1 MNKIYKLVWSKTRNM
16 YVAVCEFAKTRNKS
30 HKTGKAA
37 CKRCVISALVA
48 LNLFFNPFWTGK
60 AFSAISF
67 NDGTI
72 SGYSYTKASDIA
84 NSHDSHD
91 GYSSG
96 GTPYGIGISII
107 KDNNGNASAVLTW
120 SRKEYYN
127 SEDTISDSYAL
138 SSAELSQ
145 LGINLAA
152 YSSTTYTAGN
162 GISISGDTISAKA
175 GTNVTVNSNGISVTG
190 NGTVA
195 SGDTGLISG
204 GKLYAEVRPSDNG
217 NYEEY
222 FSTLL

>member
-16 YVAVCEFAKTRNKS
+16 YVAVCEFAKARNKS

-37 CKRCVISALVA
+37 YKRCVLSALIA

-67 NDGTI
+67 NDGAI
-72 SGYSYTKASDIA
+72 SGYSYTTASDIA

-91 GYSSG
+91 GYSG

-127 SEDTISDSYAL
+127 SEDSISDSFAL
-138 SSAELSQ
+138 SSAELRQ
-145 LGINLAA
+145 LGINLDA

-162 GISISGDTISAKA
+162 GITIS
-175 GTNVTVNSNGISVTG
+175 
-190 NGTVA
+190 
-195 SGDTGLISG
+195 
-204 GKLYAEVRPSDNG
+204 SDNKV
-217 NYEEY
+217 YV
-222 FSTLL
+222 